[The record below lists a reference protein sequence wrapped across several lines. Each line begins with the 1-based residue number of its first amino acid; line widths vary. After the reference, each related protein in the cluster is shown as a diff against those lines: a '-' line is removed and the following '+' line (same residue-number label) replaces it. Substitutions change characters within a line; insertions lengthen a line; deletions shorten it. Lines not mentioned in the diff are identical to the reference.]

1 MLGFQLRGPGAK
13 VHIPNCNYCQIPR
26 MRCVRKLNV
35 EEERRNTYAYTP
47 KKQTYNTGVK
57 ERRKEKESHFG
68 VGNNPH

>member
-1 MLGFQLRGPGAK
+1 
-13 VHIPNCNYCQIPR
+13 